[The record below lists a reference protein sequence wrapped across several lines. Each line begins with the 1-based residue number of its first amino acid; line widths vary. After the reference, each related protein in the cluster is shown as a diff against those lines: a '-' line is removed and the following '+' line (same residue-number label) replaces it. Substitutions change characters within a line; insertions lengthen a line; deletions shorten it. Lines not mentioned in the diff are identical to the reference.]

1 MKGEKS
7 YIGVEVGMNTLIRPA
22 LYDAFHDIVN
32 LSRYFEPKSELV
44 SIVGPI
50 CESGDKL
57 GNDRRFPLSDEED
70 TILITNTGAYV
81 RSMASNYNLRDIP
94 NEVMI

>member
-1 MKGEKS
+1 M
-7 YIGVEVGMNTLIRPA
+7 IRPA
-22 LYDAFHDIVN
+22 LYGAFNEIIN
-32 LSRYFEPKSELV
+32 LSRCLEPKTQLV

-57 GNDRRFPLSDEED
+57 GDNRKFPISFEGD
-70 TILITNTGAYV
+70 TILIANTGAYV

-94 NEVMI
+94 EELMI